1 MDRDNRWERVKQ
13 AYDLLV
19 NGVGTPTANVGEAI
33 QQSYNAGI
41 TDEFVKP
48 IVKTDADGNAL
59 AMIADGD
66 VVICFNFRTDRG
78 REITLALTQRAFPEF
93 DMHPLD
99 LRYLTMT
106 TYDET
111 FKNVQVLFLK
121 DNLTNTLG
129 EVLVAHNKTQKRID
143 ETET

>member
-1 MDRDNRWERVKQ
+1 
-13 AYDLLV
+13 
-19 NGVGTPTANVGEAI
+19 
-33 QQSYNAGI
+33 
-41 TDEFVKP
+41 
-48 IVKTDADGNAL
+48 
-59 AMIADGD
+59 MIADGD

-93 DMHPLD
+93 DMHTLD

-111 FKNVQVLFLK
+111 FKNVQVRFLK

-129 EVLVAHNKTQKRID
+129 EGLEANNKKQTRIAEK
-143 ETET
+143 ETYQNDTFFIHGGRETIFN